1 MKAVEE
7 LARQVG
13 TARAC
18 QTLAVP
24 RASYYRRRS
33 AKSADESGRSRRQ
46 SPRALSRQ
54 ERQQVEEER
63 GRSHEEPSRDID
75 AALCRCKDMIL
86 RRD

>member
-33 AKSADESGRSRRQ
+33 TKAADEPGRSRRR

-54 ERQQVEEER
+54 ERQQVLDLLHSQRFVDKAPQEV
-63 GRSHEEPSRDID
+63 
-75 AALCRCKDMIL
+75 
-86 RRD
+86 